1 MIPFKVIFRQI
12 KQFRSVF
19 VARNVA
25 ISSFLL
31 LTGFHSNTI
40 SQGISW
46 ETGGFDQ
53 VLQKAKATN
62 KPIFVDIFA
71 TWCGPCK
78 QMEKEVFSDAK
89 LGEFYNKNFICYKV
103 DGEKND
109 GIDLVQNYQVEAYPT
124 NLYLGKDGQLLYKS
138 EGMKSIEKVMESSD
152 VILDIAKDNSSPE
165 DWENDYVKGR
175 RDKDFLRKFLKIRQL
190 QLLDNGQILEEYLGK
205 LSLDEINSENNL
217 RLILNNTSQLSGK
230 GFEVL
235 LSHKN
240 EAIYTRK
247 IQGIIAK
254 NLNEAGIRKDEKL
267 LNKILIANG
276 QLSKNFAEANELNS
290 FTKMNYFMLTNQ
302 AEKFWEIADFHAET
316 YIFKKTISSL
326 KALPEVGSLY
336 ANRLQKMAKFVAEQP
351 KQPEKL
357 AKAVVWVKKSIEIE
371 EKSYNSVTFS
381 RLLYILGNKNEALG
395 NMQKTIALAKQE
407 KVAQDTINT
416 LEEEYLTMQK

>member
-1 MIPFKVIFRQI
+1 MIPFKSIFRQI
-12 KQFRSVF
+12 KQFSRIF
-19 VARNVA
+19 V
-25 ISSFLL
+25 SSFPAVFFIWGVG
-31 LTGFHSNTI
+31 GFCFKTI
-40 SQGISW
+40 GQGIAW
-46 ETGGFDQ
+46 ETGSFEQ
-53 VLQKAKATN
+53 ILQKAKTAN
-62 KPIFVDIFA
+62 KPIFVDVFA

-78 QMEKEVFSDAK
+78 QMEKEVFSDGK

-109 GIDLVQNYQVEAYPT
+109 GIDLVQNYQVDAYPT

-138 EGMKSIEKVMESSD
+138 EGLKSIEKVMESSD

-165 DWENDYVKGR
+165 DWENDYIKGR

-205 LSLDEINSENNL
+205 LSLDEINTENNL
-217 RLILNNTSQLSGK
+217 RLILNNASQFSGK

-235 LSHKN
+235 LNHKN
-240 EAIYTRK
+240 ETIYTRK
-247 IQGIIAK
+247 IQAIIAK

-316 YIFKKTISSL
+316 YIFKKTISTL
-326 KALPEVGSLY
+326 KALPEVGSVY
-336 ANRLQKMAKFVAEQP
+336 ANRLHKMAKFVAEQP

-357 AKAVVWVKKSIEIE
+357 AKAIVWIKKSIEIE
-371 EKSYNSVTFS
+371 EKSYNNIIFS

>member
-1 MIPFKVIFRQI
+1 MIPFKIIFRQI
-12 KQFRSVF
+12 KQLMRVF
-19 VARNVA
+19 MVKNLA
-25 ISSFLL
+25 IFTILMVV
-31 LTGFHSNTI
+31 GFCFNTI
-40 SQGISW
+40 GQGISW
-46 ETGGFDQ
+46 EMGSFDQ
-53 VLQKAKATN
+53 VLQKAKTIN
-62 KPIFVDIFA
+62 KPIFIDVFA

-138 EGMKSIEKVMESSD
+138 EGMKSIEKVMESSV

-165 DWENDYVKGR
+165 DWENEYSKGR
-175 RDKDFLRKFLKIRQL
+175 RDKDFLRKYLKIRQL

-205 LSLDEINSENNL
+205 LSLDEINTENNL

-247 IQGIIAK
+247 LQGIIAK

-302 AEKFWEIADFHAET
+302 AEKFWEIADFHAEM
-316 YIFKKTISSL
+316 YIFKKTISSF
-326 KALPEVGSLY
+326 KALPEVGSVY

-357 AKAVVWVKKSIEIE
+357 AKAVIWIKKSIEIE
-371 EKSYNSVTFS
+371 EKSYNNIIFS

-407 KVAQDTINT
+407 KVAQDTIYT